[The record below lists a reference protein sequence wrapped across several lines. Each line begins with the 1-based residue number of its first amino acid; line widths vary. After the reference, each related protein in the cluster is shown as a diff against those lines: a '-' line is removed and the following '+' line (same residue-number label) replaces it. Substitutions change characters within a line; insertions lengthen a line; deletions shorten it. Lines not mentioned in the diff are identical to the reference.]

1 MESVRGEG
9 QFVPDAKI
17 DSLFSIRPIFSTS
30 KFVIDDSAVA
40 VTNPIASYVPCMNR
54 FQAPAARQSRDPPLV
69 ETRKIAMEGDQGS
82 AQYSSIHGRSH

>member
-1 MESVRGEG
+1 MKTISGAFCNTGDNNNLLLKIGLAPLDKTLFRIERVERAMESVRGGG

-40 VTNPIASYVPCMNR
+40 VTNPI
-54 FQAPAARQSRDPPLV
+54 
-69 ETRKIAMEGDQGS
+69 T
-82 AQYSSIHGRSH
+82 